1 MTNWFQLDKEYIM
14 PTYCRTTVA
23 IERGEGCK
31 LYDVNGK
38 EYLDLFSGVGVNI
51 LGYNHPNI
59 LQATLEQVE
68 RCLHLPFHFLNPVAI
83 EYAKKL
89 VDYSLENGKVFYT
102 NSGTEA
108 TETTL
113 KLIDKYRNA
122 TNEER
127 EGVIVLKDS
136 FHGRTLGALHF
147 TRQES
152 IYQNFPQTSIPVYEV
167 ERENLEELEETIIKE
182 KPIAIMLEP
191 VLGSG
196 GIYPLSSEYL
206 KGVQFLCEKYNI
218 LLIVD
223 EVQSGMGRTGKL
235 FAYQHFD
242 ITPDII
248 QFGKGAGGGIPLGG
262 IIVGPRL
269 CNTFSPG
276 DHGTTFAHSPI
287 GTALG
292 LTVLKTL
299 IDDGLMR
306 ESYETSLYLNDKLQ
320 EIQKENSYLIKEV
333 RHCGMMFGISM
344 NDTNKNVKK
353 LQLELLDK
361 GMLVDVTQGNIIRLL
376 PPYIIT
382 KEEIDE
388 FINRFISCISHLGA
402 LASGL

>member
-1 MTNWFQLDKEYIM
+1 MSDWFQLDKEYIM
-14 PTYCRTTVA
+14 PTYCRTKVA

-31 LYDVNGK
+31 LYDVEGK
-38 EYLDLFSGVGVNI
+38 EYLDLFSGVGVNV
-51 LGYNHPNI
+51 LGYNHPKI
-59 LQATLEQVE
+59 VQTTMEQVTKS
-68 RCLHLPFHFLNPVAI
+68 LHLPFHFLNPVAI

-89 VDYSLENGKVFYT
+89 VDYSLKNGKVFFT

-113 KLIDKYRNA
+113 KLIDKYRSI

-127 EGVIVLKDS
+127 DGVVVLKDS

-152 IYQNFPQTSIPVYEV
+152 IYQNFPKTSIPVYEV
-167 ERENLEELEETIIKE
+167 ERENIKELEDTIVNE
-182 KPIAIMLEP
+182 HPIAIMLEP

-206 KGVQFLCEKYNI
+206 EGVQLLCEKYNVF
-218 LLIVD
+218 LIVD

-235 FAYQHFD
+235 FAYQNFN

-248 QFGKGAGGGIPLGG
+248 QIGKGAGGGIPLGG
-262 IIVGPRL
+262 IIVGEKL
-269 CNTFSPG
+269 CNVFSPG
-276 DHGTTFAHSPI
+276 DHGTTFAHSSI

-299 IDDGLMR
+299 IDDGLMQ
-306 ESYETSLYLNDKLQ
+306 EAYETSQYFNDKLQ
-320 EIQKENSYLIKEV
+320 EIQKENSYFIKEV
-333 RHCGMMFGISM
+333 RHAGMMFGISM
-344 NDTNKNVKK
+344 NDTNENVKK
-353 LQLELLDK
+353 LQLELMEK

-382 KEEIDE
+382 KEEIDAFVNE
-388 FINRFISCISHLGA
+388 FISCIHS
-402 LASGL
+402 LAATASI

>member
-1 MTNWFQLDKEYIM
+1 MSDWFQLDKEYMM
-14 PTYCRTTVA
+14 PTYCRTQVA

-31 LYDVNGK
+31 LYDVEGK
-38 EYLDLFSGVGVNI
+38 EYLDLFSGVGVNV
-51 LGYNHPNI
+51 LGYNHPKI
-59 LQATLEQVE
+59 VQTTMEQVTKS
-68 RCLHLPFHFLNPVAI
+68 LHLPFHFLNPVAI

-89 VDYSLENGKVFYT
+89 VDYSLKNGKVFFT

-113 KLIDKYRNA
+113 KLIDKYRFI

-127 EGVIVLKDS
+127 NGVVVLKDS

-147 TRQES
+147 TRQENV
-152 IYQNFPQTSIPVYEV
+152 YQNFPKTSIPVYEV
-167 ERENLEELEETIIKE
+167 ERENIEQLEETIINE

-206 KGVQFLCEKYNI
+206 HSVQHLCDTYNV

-235 FAYQHFD
+235 FAYQNFN

-248 QFGKGAGGGIPLGG
+248 QIGKGAGGGIPLGG
-262 IIVGPRL
+262 IIVGEKL
-269 CNTFSPG
+269 CDVFSPG
-276 DHGTTFAHSPI
+276 DHGTTFAHSSM

-292 LTVLKTL
+292 LTVLNTL
-299 IDDGLMR
+299 LDDGLMQ
-306 ESYETSLYLNDKLQ
+306 EAYETSLYLNDKLQ
-320 EIQKENSYLIKEV
+320 EIQKENSYYIKEV
-333 RHCGMMFGISM
+333 RHAGMMFGISVNDM
-344 NDTNKNVKK
+344 NENVKK
-353 LQLELLDK
+353 LQLELMEK
-361 GMLVDVTQGNIIRLL
+361 GMLVDVTQGNIVRLL

-382 KEEIDE
+382 KEEIDTFINE
-388 FINRFISCISHLGA
+388 FIFAIHSVAAIANV
-402 LASGL
+402 